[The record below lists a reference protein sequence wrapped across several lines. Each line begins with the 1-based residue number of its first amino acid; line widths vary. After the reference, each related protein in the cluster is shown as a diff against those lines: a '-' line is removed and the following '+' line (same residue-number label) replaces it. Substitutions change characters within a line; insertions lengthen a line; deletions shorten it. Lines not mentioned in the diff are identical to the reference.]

1 MLDLEDLV
9 WREINRNSGAR
20 EIGYRG
26 ENGNFYREHREKLFL
41 ARAISGRERKKEKGE
56 RERGVGRGIETSST
70 GRERVEAIGN
80 IRRIAGRCAVS

>member
-9 WREINRNSGAR
+9 WREINRNFGVR

-41 ARAISGRERKKEKGE
+41 ARAISGRERKKEKEE
-56 RERGVGRGIETSST
+56 RERG
-70 GRERVEAIGN
+70 RERDRDIFDGPWKSWGD
-80 IRRIAGRCAVS
+80 R